1 MSRKRERV
9 SIFLRLSP
17 EAKAWLE
24 ELANS
29 NETSLNAEI
38 VRIIRTQMKAEQS
51 VEAAA
56 NVA

>member
-29 NETSLNAEI
+29 NESSLNAEL
-38 VRIIRTQMKAEQS
+38 VRIIRAQMKAEQS
-51 VEAAA
+51 VKAAG
-56 NVA
+56 

>member
-29 NETSLNAEI
+29 NESSLNAEL
-38 VRIIRTQMKAEQS
+38 VRILRAQMKAEQS
-51 VEAAA
+51 VKAAG
-56 NVA
+56 